1 MEPSKVQVIE
11 SSFVAPSEAAPTK
24 ELWLSPFDLMMA
36 NRGHTPVV
44 FFYCSGAAFSDA
56 ARIKEGMAKALAA
69 FYPLAGRLGVDVD
82 GRTQISCNG
91 EGALFIVAHSNLKSD
106 YLYFTKPSPELRGM
120 FVPRVEPASL
130 ILAVQVTS
138 LKCGGVVLGMTFHHT
153 VGDAPSM
160 FHFMQTWSAFTR
172 DGEGAAAVELPCHDR
187 TLLRA
192 RSPPVVVDLAT
203 LSVLCPRVTF
213 TETPGRPAATEVFT
227 ISRDQLI
234 ALRRLCGGASTFCS
248 VSALVWQCTSVAR
261 RLQPDA
267 EARLNFPANVRR
279 RMASQL
285 VPDCYFGNALVFLGA
300 AAAAGDIASEAL
312 ASVAGRIGGAIARMD
327 AELVRSAI
335 DYCEVAGVDGRPMR
349 GSMPETELRITSW
362 LGMPA
367 YEADFG
373 SGNPQ
378 AMTRAESVRG
388 GVVYLIDDGPRDLQR
403 GAGAVRVVMCL
414 EAGNMKEFGRLFYAN
429 IAEASKKLALDN

>member
-69 FYPLAGRLGVDVD
+69 FYPLAGRLGVDGD

-106 YLYFTKPSPELRGM
+106 DLYFTKPSPELRGM

-130 ILAVQVTS
+130 ILAVTS
-138 LKCGGVVLGMTFHHT
+138 MKCGGVVLGMTFHHA

-285 VPDCYFGNALVFLGA
+285 VPDCYFSNALVFLGA

-335 DYCEVAGVDGRPMR
+335 DYSEVAGVDGRPMR

-367 YEADFG
+367 RL
-373 SGNPQ
+373 
-378 AMTRAESVRG
+378 TRAESVRG

-403 GAGAVRVVMCL
+403 GAGA
-414 EAGNMKEFGRLFYAN
+414 AGNIKEFGRLFYAN

>member
-1 MEPSKVQVIE
+1 MESSKVQVIE

-44 FFYCSGAAFSDA
+44 FFYRSGAAFSDA

-69 FYPLAGRLGVDVD
+69 FYPLAGRLGVNGD
-82 GRTQISCNG
+82 GRAQISCSG
-91 EGALFIVAHSNLKSD
+91 EGALFVVARSDLKSD
-106 YLYFTKPSPELRGM
+106 DLDFTKPSPELREM
-120 FVPRVEPASL
+120 FVPRVEPSSL
-130 ILAVQVTS
+130 ILAVQVTF
-138 LKCGGVVLGMTFHHT
+138 LKCGGVVLGVTSHHA
-153 VGDAPSM
+153 VADGPSM
-160 FHFMQTWSAFTR
+160 FHFMVTWSAFTR
-172 DGEGAAAVELPCHDR
+172 DGEGAAIDLPCHDR

-192 RSPPVVVDLAT
+192 RSPPVVHPGA

-213 TETPGRPAATEVFT
+213 SDTPERPAATEVFT

-267 EARLNFPANVRR
+267 VARLNFPANVRR

-300 AAAAGDIASEAL
+300 AAASGDIASEAL

-335 DYCEVAGVDGRPMR
+335 DYSEVAGVDGRPMR

-367 YEADFG
+367 YGADFG
-373 SGNPQ
+373 SGSPQ

-403 GAGAVRVVMCL
+403 GAGAVRVVVCL
-414 EAGNMKEFGRLFYAN
+414 EAANMKEFGRLLYAN
-429 IAEASKKLALDN
+429 IAEAAKKLALDN

>member
-1 MEPSKVQVIE
+1 MPAQGHNLPGRFPTRKWISARL
-11 SSFVAPSEAAPTK
+11 SSDAGPFLPCTTGGHSTNSVGGEAAPTK
-24 ELWLSPFDLMMA
+24 ELWLSLRPHDGQQGPHASSPSSTAPALPSRMPLGSR
-36 NRGHTPVV
+36 RGWPRRWRPSTR
-44 FFYCSGAAFSDA
+44 S
-56 ARIKEGMAKALAA
+56 
-69 FYPLAGRLGVDVD
+69 AGRLGVDGD

-91 EGALFIVAHSNLKSD
+91 EGALFIGDVLFLALSQR
-106 YLYFTKPSPELRGM
+106 PSFWL
-120 FVPRVEPASL
+120 
-130 ILAVQVTS
+130 
-138 LKCGGVVLGMTFHHT
+138 
-153 VGDAPSM
+153 M

-203 LSVLCPRVTF
+203 LSRCSP
-213 TETPGRPAATEVFT
+213 

-285 VPDCYFGNALVFLGA
+285 VPDCYFSNALVFLGA

-312 ASVAGRIGGAIARMD
+312 ASVAGRIGGAHRKDGRRAG
-327 AELVRSAI
+327 A
-335 DYCEVAGVDGRPMR
+335 VAGWMDGRCGAHAGDGAPDHQLAR
-349 GSMPETELRITSW
+349 HAG
-362 LGMPA
+362 
-367 YEADFG
+367 
-373 SGNPQ
+373 
-378 AMTRAESVRG
+378 SVRG
-388 GVVYLIDDGPRDLQR
+388 GVVYLIDDGPETCS
-403 GAGAVRVVMCL
+403 AAPAA
-414 EAGNMKEFGRLFYAN
+414 AGNIKEFGRLFYAS